1 MFFSP
6 TFHFEPSSNDL
17 TLRPTAAAVALATK
31 HRQQTTAIV
40 RRTQRPDVLEAE
52 ARARACQKGDGS
64 DEMVLAET
72 ELQFG
77 QYCGQTFRWLLEND
91 VGYAVS
97 ILASH
102 KKEREEGMTM
112 RTPLMANKDALASY
126 AGLFPPMVT
135 AIARR
140 RLGESSKQSTNE
152 VDDTLLGFGEHAH
165 RSYKSLYNARDRE
178 SRTYVDW
185 LRKQKKLGAGSRMHT
200 FQNYVLARDKK
211 SEPQP
216 GTSSCDL
223 SDAKML
229 AVVAEVDSP
238 STSRD
243 TPTAVVPSSSLSSS
257 EQPLEGPEPGPGPRP
272 EPGPGPVPMAP
283 KKPASGKELLPVS
296 WRQTLPVEQQ
306 EWVGRA
312 LFKREPSSGK
322 VVLTT
327 PLKLWWHPPGP
338 RPLYTQLPANAH
350 DFFQRP
356 FFLWMPYRMWAYRLK
371 CPADGRKLMG
381 AGLYKTVRRVL
392 DMSGWYFMAT
402 EYLECPACHKKIV
415 SWSRDILDQL
425 DLAHRNE
432 FPAVLTYK
440 LSCDMA
446 VIGLLKERTL
456 GNGVAR
462 LRASLVEHHS
472 REWMARTIKYL
483 SVLDKLMAPGAAP
496 KEGSLPELMKVP
508 GLAWFGWVYVLDAM
522 TRLDTTK
529 AKVTSIFGDILK
541 MDSTK
546 KITKKLAGT
555 AAGSAAWM
563 TNVGNEYGQVLVSVL
578 TAAEGD
584 GLANMAAGLM
594 RRYREAGKAPPKV
607 MYVDR
612 DCCAAVGTSSVHNM
626 YHEWHELVVRLDV
639 WHLMRRFARGVTTD
653 SHQLYGLFMARLS
666 FAIFEWDAGDVARLR
681 EAKQSVE
688 GKDAHIKLSAK
699 ELARH
704 CRRRTRGAAETERL
718 LREVLDAFWD
728 LTDSMGVPL
737 IDRDRMEEIWSTQR
751 CHLHCIQDPEGLEL
765 YAQTGELTKGGV
777 KLPVYRC
784 ARGSTSLKSFHLHRC
799 RFIPGT
805 SASDL
810 HFQVYLLEGLM
821 RWNENRGR
829 AAVQGGQRSALQCY
843 SAQQQ
848 SVFNRLAH
856 RLKGLEPVVDYT
868 QPREYTGE
876 LLGVEYLYSQSG
888 AVLQQFPNAPEGTD
902 EDEDEDDTVDG
913 GTLTDEGF
921 EEEEPEEI
929 RLLAHHDALLLQ
941 EPHSVPVREASSSQL
956 GTPPP
961 PVPPEDDRMEV
972 QQAAE
977 EDEDVVGP
985 DGHPGYHHVV
995 ALAHGLVELRHHAFV
1010 TARQSREVV
1019 ALWEKLTE
1027 RDKAPVT
1034 FPRHH
1039 QDRLVKGRFKTSNQH
1054 AHTPGVESVKRVA
1067 LGQGAGAAQS
1077 PKVSRLVEAIMLELC
1092 RIHTQDTR
1100 TIAGVRI
1107 NRWAGIMRDY
1117 KQIRHNVVNCPALMA
1132 CTRIQLFDVNQRT
1145 LSMWHNERSKALMRD
1160 TIALAVPGPSAPQA
1174 AAERLPAP
1182 RAPLQDPQQPDQP
1195 LEHHVPADAS
1205 GLAVTIRG
1213 PLAPELFDLIVDHQS
1228 ATTSSASAT
1237 TTSSSSADTTTTT
1250 STAST
1255 KATAPTVAPATIAPA
1270 IPRSTAWRR
1279 RVHAEMERRA
1289 QELGN
1294 FAKPY
1299 KKVPQFMCRR
1309 CGQPKTKQY
1318 GHSRYKRGTFCA
1330 QADGGTVEQWLSAMK
1345 DREREEA
1352 AAAAAP
1358 TPANTIPNRT
1368 IFPAP

>member
-1 MFFSP
+1 MDAF
-6 TFHFEPSSNDL
+6 
-17 TLRPTAAAVALATK
+17 
-31 HRQQTTAIV
+31 
-40 RRTQRPDVLEAE
+40 
-52 ARARACQKGDGS
+52 QK
-64 DEMVLAET
+64 
-72 ELQFG
+72 
-77 QYCGQTFRWLLEND
+77 
-91 VGYAVS
+91 
-97 ILASH
+97 
-102 KKEREEGMTM
+102 
-112 RTPLMANKDALASY
+112 
-126 AGLFPPMVT
+126 
-135 AIARR
+135 
-140 RLGESSKQSTNE
+140 
-152 VDDTLLGFGEHAH
+152 
-165 RSYKSLYNARDRE
+165 
-178 SRTYVDW
+178 
-185 LRKQKKLGAGSRMHT
+185 
-200 FQNYVLARDKK
+200 YVLARDKQ
-211 SEPQP
+211 SEPAHGLPQP
-216 GTSSCDL
+216 GTSSSDP
-223 SDAKML
+223 SDAELL
-229 AVVAEVDSP
+229 AAAAEVDSP

-257 EQPLEGPEPGPGPRP
+257 EQPLEGPRP
-272 EPGPGPVPMAP
+272 LPMAP
-283 KKPASGKELLPVS
+283 QKPASGKELLPVS
-296 WRQTLPVEQQ
+296 WRQTLPEEQQ

-350 DFFQRP
+350 AFFQRP

-371 CPADGRKLMG
+371 CPADGRKLMD

-402 EYLECPACHKKIV
+402 ENLECPACHKKIV

-425 DLAHRNE
+425 DVTHRNE

-446 VIGLLKERTL
+446 VIRMLKERTL
-456 GNGVAR
+456 ANGVAR
-462 LRASLVEHHS
+462 VRAFLVEHHS
-472 REWMARTIKYL
+472 REWMARTIQYL

-496 KEGSLPELMKVP
+496 KEGVLPELVKVP
-508 GLAWFGWVYVLDAM
+508 GLAWFRWVYVLDAM

-546 KITKKLAGT
+546 KITKKLAG
-555 AAGSAAWM
+555 AAACSAAWM
-563 TNVGNEYGQVLVSVL
+563 ANVGNEYGQVLVSVL

-584 GLANMAAGLM
+584 GLANMATGLM

-612 DCCAAVGTSSVHNM
+612 DCCAAVGTSSVHHM
-626 YHEWHELVVRLDV
+626 FHEWHELVVRLDV

-681 EAKQSVE
+681 EAKQSME

-704 CRRRTRGAAETERL
+704 CRRRTRGAVETERL
-718 LREVLDAFWD
+718 LQEVLDAFWD
-728 LTDSMGVPL
+728 MMDIMGVPL
-737 IDRDRMEEIWSTQR
+737 IDRARMEEIWSTQR
-751 CHLHCIQDPEGLEL
+751 RHLHCIQDPEGVEL

-784 ARGSTSLKSFHLHRC
+784 ARGSTSLESFHLHQC

-829 AAVQGGQRSALQCY
+829 AAVQGGQRSALRCY
-843 SAQQQ
+843 GAQQQ
-848 SVFNRLAH
+848 HTFNRLAQ
-856 RLKGLEPVVDYT
+856 RVKGLKPVVDYT

-888 AVLQQFPNAPEGTD
+888 AVLQQCPNAPEGTD
-902 EDEDEDDTVDG
+902 EGEDDDDDDG

-921 EEEEPEEI
+921 EEEEPEEPEEI
-929 RLLAHHDALLLQ
+929 CLLAHHDALLQ

-956 GTPPP
+956 GPPP
-961 PVPPEDDRMEV
+961 PPLPPEDDSMEV
-972 QQAAE
+972 QQAEE
-977 EDEDVVGP
+977 EDEDIVGP
-985 DGHPGYHHVV
+985 DGHPGYHQVV

-1034 FPRHH
+1034 FPRRH
-1039 QDRLVKGRFKTSNQH
+1039 QDKLVQGRFKTSNRH
-1054 AHTPGVESVKRVA
+1054 AHTPGVESVKRVV

-1077 PKVSRLVEAIMLELC
+1077 PKASRLVEAIMLELC
-1092 RIHTQDTR
+1092 RIHTQDIR
-1100 TIAGVRI
+1100 TIAGVCI
-1107 NRWAGIMRDY
+1107 NRWAAIMRDY
-1117 KQIRHNVVNCPALMA
+1117 KQIRYNVVHCPALMA
-1132 CTRIQLFDVNQRT
+1132 CTRIQLYDVNQWT
-1145 LSMWHNERSKALMRD
+1145 LSMWHNQRSKAMTRD
-1160 TIALAVPGPSAPQA
+1160 TLTISVPGPSAPQT
-1174 AAERLPAP
+1174 AAEPLPAP
-1182 RAPLQDPQQPDQP
+1182 RTLLQDPQQPDQP
-1195 LEHHVPADAS
+1195 FEHHLPADAS

-1228 ATTSSASAT
+1228 ATTSSASAPPADTT
-1237 TTSSSSADTTTTT
+1237 TTSSSVDTTTISSADITTTT
-1250 STAST
+1250 SPAST
-1255 KATAPTVAPATIAPA
+1255 TATAPTVAPATIVPA

-1299 KKVPQFMCRR
+1299 KKVPQFICRR

-1352 AAAAAP
+1352 AAAAAAA
-1358 TPANTIPNRT
+1358 TAAATAAPAKTTPNRT